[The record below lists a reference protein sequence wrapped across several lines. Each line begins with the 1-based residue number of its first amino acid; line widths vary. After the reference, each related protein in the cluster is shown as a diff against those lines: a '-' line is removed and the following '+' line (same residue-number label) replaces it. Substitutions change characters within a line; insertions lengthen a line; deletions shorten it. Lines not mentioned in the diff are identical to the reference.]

1 MFYLRKT
8 GCLAQT
14 AGPMHVGQP
23 SPPFFL
29 GLLTGVLAA
38 FSIPYWRWRVLHLRV
53 GGERGGRAACLR
65 ACMWRARLGL
75 GLQPPPVWQTR
86 TWIMCAAFWADSK
99 QAQMR
104 IDTSPHTAVTN
115 QITDYVPHILSTL
128 ACPLQHPVT
137 AEGPPKLSDRFTQQG
152 VFFAYKT
159 HHSFYATHQSKTQA
173 FRLPYRILQC
183 AEVGGPLMVTG
194 CCATSLT
201 PTFLVPPHCH
211 SYPIPP
217 SFFHCPF

>member
-1 MFYLRKT
+1 MGAQRKRNEVYVTFPGSTRSMFYLRKT

-23 SPPFFL
+23 SSPFL

-53 GGERGGRAACLR
+53 VGERGGRAACLR

-104 IDTSPHTAVTN
+104 IDTSPHTAVVYPS
-115 QITDYVPHILSTL
+115 ITDYVPH
-128 ACPLQHPVT
+128 
-137 AEGPPKLSDRFTQQG
+137 
-152 VFFAYKT
+152 
-159 HHSFYATHQSKTQA
+159 
-173 FRLPYRILQC
+173 
-183 AEVGGPLMVTG
+183 
-194 CCATSLT
+194 SLT
-201 PTFLVPPHCH
+201 LSSSSDQATTDYYLM
-211 SYPIPP
+211 YL
-217 SFFHCPF
+217 